1 MIDPR
6 SWTIVRHIRVTT
18 QTGQEIRNLNEIEI
32 IKDKWAFINQFTK
45 NIIYQIDLE
54 TGGEVQ
60 NWDMMYLLQRQKQL
74 NLAKHVSWNARDEA
88 ANVLNGIA
96 WRESTDTFF
105 LAGRMWDNISEIKF
119 DYHR

>member
-60 NWDMMYLLQRQKQL
+60 NWDMMYLLQR
-74 NLAKHVSWNARDEA
+74 
-88 ANVLNGIA
+88 
-96 WRESTDTFF
+96 
-105 LAGRMWDNISEIKF
+105 
-119 DYHR
+119 